1 VGAAHEPIIP
11 NDAHRQEDRMTTDM
25 EVIGPG
31 HIAMNIPSSNSNRPK
46 FKFRR
51 ACDLTAE
58 PAPIKWLIKGLI
70 EQEIVGLV
78 FGAPASG
85 KSLFALDWAFCCAAG
100 LDWDGRPTMKTDA
113 VIIAGE
119 GFAGYSRRLA
129 ALEQKYGV
137 NAPDNLI
144 LSEQSAQMQD
154 PGCCDD
160 IVKAI
165 QDAGLK
171 PGLII
176 IDTLNRNIAADEN
189 SSKDMAVFM
198 SNIDRF
204 FKPLGAAVLII
215 HHSGHG
221 TDQRARGSSAIRAAM
236 DAEYSVVKAENDITL
251 ACTKAKDFEPPKSLG
266 FVLKPVCLNW
276 SSEDGGQQTS
286 VYLEYAGEAGK
297 VVKKGKSMTD
307 RDRNILQSLTDAL
320 REKGIEPTAEIRKK
334 FGGFGTGTF
343 KNVVSINDWREYAYK
358 AISAKSDGANKKA
371 FERFRET
378 YLNSYLEE
386 YDGYAWRIDLSD
398 KLETSDSDKRQK
410 QPTEEFSGIFDNLET
425 EIPSDNKRLI
435 DDASN
440 NTALSGSDNK
450 RQIATNPKV
459 SHDDDATTATHPLRG
474 VADVASQS
482 TLEILEDDVSGLSVP
497 IRKPFPLH
505 FLGDRYDR

>member
-1 VGAAHEPIIP
+1 
-11 NDAHRQEDRMTTDM
+11 MTDVR
-25 EVIGPG
+25 VIGPG
-31 HIAMNIPSSNSNRPK
+31 HLEMDIPRSNSDRPK

-58 PAPIKWLIKGLI
+58 PAPIRWLIKGLI

-100 LDWDGRPTMKTDA
+100 LDWGGRPTMKTDA

-154 PGCCDD
+154 PSCCDD
-160 IVKAI
+160 IVQSI
-165 QDAGLK
+165 RDAGLK

-189 SSKDMAVFM
+189 SSKDIAVFM

-236 DAEYSVVKAENDITL
+236 DAEYSVVKAENDVTL
-251 ACTKAKDFEPPKSLG
+251 ACTKAKDFEPPKPLG

-276 SSEDGGQQTS
+276 PSEDGDQQTS
-286 VYLEYAGEAGK
+286 VYLEYAGEAEKVAKEGK
-297 VVKKGKSMTD
+297 PMNKEDTQ
-307 RDRNILQSLTDAL
+307 ILQSLTDAL
-320 REKGIEPTAEIRKK
+320 REKGVEPTAEIRKK
-334 FGGFGTGTF
+334 FAMTGTGTF
-343 KNVVSINDWREYAYK
+343 AKVVRMDDWRPYAYK
-358 AISAKSDGANKKA
+358 SIASEDSKDPAA
-371 FERFRET
+371 F
-378 YLNSYLEE
+378 
-386 YDGYAWRIDLSD
+386 
-398 KLETSDSDKRQK
+398 KRQK
-410 QPTEEFSGIFDNLET
+410 LGRFRKGYLGVHLMIYDDYVWRIFPGTNKNPSERDSVTERDKSEIVTGVT
-425 EIPSDNKRLI
+425 ERDS
-435 DDASN
+435 
-440 NTALSGSDNK
+440 
-450 RQIATNPKV
+450 V
-459 SHDDDATTATHPLRG
+459 THPFRG
-474 VADVASQS
+474 VTDVTPIP
-482 TLEILEDDVSGLSVP
+482 TLGVFEDDVSGLSVP
-497 IRKPFPLH
+497 IRKPLPLLMLRQRDCGLMALKYPH
-505 FLGDRYDR
+505 GAV